1 MELVALLGTDKE
13 SWGQVLGLI
22 NHQTW
27 NKIFIVRSNSVE
39 SFPLPE
45 HAEEIVIDT
54 SRPIIELKKEMQD
67 KLKTKLSEFE
77 ACLSIASGNGKEHM
91 ALISALLSIPLGI
104 RLVAFTKNGV
114 EFIN

>member
-45 HAEEIVIDT
+45 HAEEI
-54 SRPIIELKKEMQD
+54 IIELKKEMQD